1 MTMGRPKKNPTLD
14 ERIEIAQKK
23 VVKYSQPY
31 NQAINELKK
40 LLDEKNK
47 SQQELLLEAVA
58 QSERSFD
65 EIMAFIQSDPTEDI
79 WYEPGQGF

>member
-1 MTMGRPKKNPTLD
+1 MGRPKKNPTLD